1 MKRIRERKR
10 DRKREMHVETVGRHR
25 VPINKVYEFRYIRI
39 KATQRA
45 QPWSTLVAGDEQAH
59 QLRGKS
65 T

>member
-1 MKRIRERKR
+1 
-10 DRKREMHVETVGRHR
+10 MHVETVGRHR

-45 QPWSTLVAGDEQAH
+45 QPWCTLVAGDEQAH
-59 QLRGKS
+59 RLRGKS